1 MKRIVLFTTNKNY
14 KIINYSNKYI
24 IYLYIIE
31 LYNEI
36 ERLIEIMDIDDYVVE
51 SELEDLLENL
61 HDKHKVE
68 NSFMVMYVHNI
79 YYNQNIN

>member
-14 KIINYSNKYI
+14 KIKNYSNKYI

-61 HDKHKVE
+61 H
-68 NSFMVMYVHNI
+68 I
-79 YYNQNIN
+79 